1 MRKKSNRW
9 IVIKG
14 SQYFDSKINKYRVP
28 VMYFKTLQEVADF
41 FCLPSKQYVNDIMH
55 GRRDWAGVGTR
66 VDLFSAPKYINK
78 DLTLQ
83 ELEDSVKWKTE
94 YKKQILEKVE
104 KRNAR
109 KELIENYRMGKLP
122 YWKERVTL
130 YQLYTDSYID
140 VLEREYQKLC
150 YDMYQKILN
159 DYDILNFNNYIK
171 QQKGEQLTRTEL
183 YRTKR
188 WQMLYQQMELHTKK
202 YVDGAIKETQKA
214 LMLNYKEVSNAIKGP
229 AEMFFQMDERKLKTL
244 VNEVWCAD
252 NKSWSQRIWKNTDR
266 LKYVLK
272 EQLAEGII
280 KGEHSSKIAKRI
292 QEAMNASYSNAKRLA
307 STELAH
313 IETIASQD
321 RYKEYG
327 IEEWKILATHDE
339 KTCPICSSRDGEQHS
354 INEAPVPLH
363 PRCRCTMIPVVE
375 F

>member
-14 SQYFDSKINKYRVP
+14 RQYFDPKINKYRVP

-55 GRRDWAGVGTR
+55 GRRDWAGVETR
-66 VDLFSAPKYINK
+66 VDMLSTPKYINK

-109 KELIENYRMGKLP
+109 KELIKNYRMGKLP

-140 VLEREYQKLC
+140 ALEREYQKLC
-150 YDMYQKILN
+150 YDMYHKILN
-159 DYDILNFNNYIK
+159 DYDLLNFNNYIK

-202 YVDGAIKETQKA
+202 YADGAIKETQKA

-252 NKSWSQRIWKNTDR
+252 KKSWSQRIWKNTDR
-266 LKYVLK
+266 LKDVLK

-327 IEEWKILATHDE
+327 VEEWKILATHDE

-354 INEAPVPLH
+354 INEAPVPIH
-363 PRCRCTMIPVVE
+363 P
-375 F
+375 FADAQ